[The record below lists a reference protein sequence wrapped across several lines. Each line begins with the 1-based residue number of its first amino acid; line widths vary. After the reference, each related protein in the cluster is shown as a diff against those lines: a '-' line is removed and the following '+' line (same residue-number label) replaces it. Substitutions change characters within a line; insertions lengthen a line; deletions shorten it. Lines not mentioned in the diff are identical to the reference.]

1 MDLKGT
7 RYEGVDYIHL
17 VQNKEERWTLVNT
30 LLNLTVVPKN
40 VQDKRV
46 AKVRK

>member
-1 MDLKGT
+1 
-7 RYEGVDYIHL
+7 
-17 VQNKEERWTLVNT
+17 VNT

-46 AKVRK
+46 AKVRKWAKGRPSRYMQLRLYKNTSSLYVQ